1 MKPSSTTISLADG
14 VLDTVDV
21 GLILLDAASDVLLW
35 NAWMEHASGL
45 AGDATLGRTLW
56 SLFPTQRE
64 TRLYD
69 AVQEALELGTS
80 SLLSY
85 TLNPRLFPLRLPDG
99 RPLLHGVVVRPLDGG
114 GTRTCLIQVND
125 VTALIERERLLRER
139 RDARFRAIVD
149 TAQEAMVTTD
159 VAGRIQWA
167 NQAAE
172 RRFGHALPEL
182 IDQDVGMLLAP
193 EDADRWPR
201 GDAART
207 WRSPDAPM
215 DVAGRLR
222 DGSRI
227 ALAVSLGRWTSEGR
241 VFLTGILHDVTD
253 RRRTQEALEQALNDK
268 TMLLREVNHRVKN
281 SLQLVS
287 GLLNL
292 QVAAAGDEA
301 VRHHLRDAAHRISA
315 VAQVHQRLYR
325 AEQFRS
331 LDFGSFLTE
340 LCGDLARGAG
350 GPRTIDVAVEAEF
363 IEMPVDQAV
372 PLGLIA
378 NELVTNAIKH
388 AGAQAA
394 RIRVS
399 LAREADGLLL
409 SVADQGPGLPPGFS
423 PDRSTGLGMRI
434 VSALTRQLYGT
445 IDIPATRAGAR
456 FDVSIPLPAPGDE
469 P

>member
-1 MKPSSTTISLADG
+1 
-14 VLDTVDV
+14 
-21 GLILLDAASDVLLW
+21 
-35 NAWMEHASGL
+35 
-45 AGDATLGRTLW
+45 
-56 SLFPTQRE
+56 
-64 TRLYD
+64 
-69 AVQEALELGTS
+69 
-80 SLLSY
+80 
-85 TLNPRLFPLRLPDG
+85 
-99 RPLLHGVVVRPLDGG
+99 VR
-114 GTRTCLIQVND
+114 RCLIQVND
-125 VTALIERERLLRER
+125 VTALVERERLLRER

-149 TAQEAMVTTD
+149 TAREAMVTTD

-167 NQAAE
+167 NRAAE
-172 RRFGHALPEL
+172 RRFGYALPDL
-182 IDQDVGMLLAP
+182 IDRDVGMLLAP
-193 EDADRWPR
+193 EDAGHWPR
-201 GDAART
+201 GDAARS
-207 WRSPDAPM
+207 WHSPDAPLEI
-215 DVAGRLR
+215 AGRLR

-227 ALAVSLGRWTSEGR
+227 ALAVSLGRWISEGR
-241 VFLTGILHDVTD
+241 VFLTGILHDVTE

-292 QVAAAGDEA
+292 QVAAADDETA
-301 VRHHLRDAAHRISA
+301 RHHLRDAAHRISA

-331 LDFGSFLTE
+331 LDFGSFLSE

-350 GPRTIDVAVEAEF
+350 EPRTIDVAVDSDL
-363 IEMPVDQAV
+363 IELPVDQAV

-388 AGAQAA
+388 AGADAA

-399 LAREADGLLL
+399 LVRETDGLLL

-423 PDRSTGLGMRI
+423 LDRSTGLGMRI
-434 VSALTRQLYGT
+434 VSALIRQLRGT
-445 IDIPATRAGAR
+445 IEIPATRAGAR
-456 FDVSIPLPAPGDE
+456 FDVSIPLPAPGDG